1 MSITDVL
8 LSVFEIAAI
17 VPIGFI
23 CLLVFDKDS
32 IIPRPASLW
41 IYTGVFCVLSA
52 VGGYLRLAFTINVN
66 AVILSVFA
74 LMIAYILITVKVNK
88 FKLLYIVTSCGAVSS
103 SIRLFCY
110 LLEAHTEHNHTFQDV
125 HHWGLL
131 LKWGVLAVLLIL
143 FTLIAKKVR
152 WLMYETSLDNMWK
165 VLWLVPVVVDA
176 ANMITIPHKYSL
188 MDHGRIELI
197 FTTIIITLVIMQ
209 VVFHLMLYHIAK
221 NLTEKAKATEEARL
235 LSMQAS
241 QYRSLQRHIEL
252 TAKLRHDFKH
262 TVRTASALAN
272 EGNYETLKKL
282 LSDYNTA
289 AEGAA
294 KPRLF
299 TRHSALNALISYYYE
314 QASSKKITCDWIVRV
329 PEKLGIDDIDLCSV
343 AGNILENAIHAAET
357 AEKENRFINFKMDV
371 EENGDLYMVSTNGFS
386 GVVHKD
392 GGKFVSTK
400 KDGSGIGI
408 ESVKNVA
415 GRYRGFVKFYNDQST
430 FFADVML
437 RQNQN

>member
-1 MSITDVL
+1 MTMADIL

-32 IIPRPASLW
+32 KISRPASLW
-41 IYTGVFCVLSA
+41 IYTLGFTALCA
-52 VGGYLRLAFTINVN
+52 VGGYLRLAFTANVN
-66 AVILSVFA
+66 TIILSIFA
-74 LMIAYILITVKVNK
+74 LMTLYVLFTIKANK
-88 FKLLYIVTSCGAVSS
+88 FKILFILTSCGAVSS
-103 SIRLFCY
+103 SVRLYSY
-110 LLEAHTEHNHTFQDV
+110 LLEAHLYSHHTFHDT

-131 LKWGVLAVLLIL
+131 LKWLLLCVLLIS
-143 FTLIAKKVR
+143 FTAIVKKVR
-152 WLMYETSLDNMWK
+152 WLMYESSLDNMWK
-165 VLWLVPVVVDA
+165 FLWLVPVVVDA
-176 ANMITIPHKYSL
+176 ANMMAIPHEYAIMNYGRVEQIYISMITSL
-188 MDHGRIELI
+188 
-197 FTTIIITLVIMQ
+197 VVMQ
-209 VVFHLMLYHIAK
+209 VVFHLMLYHVAK
-221 NLTEKAKATEEARL
+221 NLTEKAKATEEARF

-241 QYRSLQRHIEL
+241 QYQSLQQHIEL

-262 TVRTASALAN
+262 TVRTASTLAN
-272 EGNYETLKKL
+272 EGKFETLKKL
-282 LSDYNTA
+282 LTDYNTA
-289 AEGAA
+289 AASAE

-299 TRHSALNALISYYYE
+299 TRHSALNALICYYYE
-314 QASSKKITCDWIVRV
+314 QASAKKITCDWIIRV

-343 AGNILENAIHAAET
+343 VGNILENAIHAAET
-357 AEKENRFINFKMDV
+357 AENEMRYINFKIDM
-371 EENGDLYMVSTNGFS
+371 EENGDIYIVSTNGFS
-386 GVVHKD
+386 GAIHKD
-392 GGKFVSTK
+392 SDKYLSTK